1 MTSDTIVLFLI
12 LGFLLGCVWRSI
24 HEHIQNK
31 GIIKISIGIG
41 ILLLTLFSLSKGI
54 ATEGLERTNWLLL
67 SMALNM
73 VALWEDINHDKG
85 KNNE

>member
-1 MTSDTIVLFLI
+1 MSTVHGIKRGGSV
-12 LGFLLGCVWRSI
+12 GRSI

-31 GIIKISIGIG
+31 DIMKISISIC
-41 ILLLTLFSLSKGI
+41 IWLLTLLSLSKGI

-73 VALWEDINHDKG
+73 VALWEYIDHDKG